1 MCHVLRWSLY
11 ILSLQWLKCFWKIG
25 IIIPIMQVWKL
36 RLTKLNRFR
45 KLQSQNL
52 NSFMNFHKDCLSL
65 YIPLKPSSL
74 EHRRSLVNVICSFQV
89 SDETTMFPRK
99 QPRSLTMKLLCILP
113 RNVNSISK
121 LTLWKTSK
129 VLSDSN
135 FQVTSKDHASLNC
148 RLYSAVFSKYF
159 LIANVIDLTVDF
171 PRHISSKLVQY
182 ESLFLRKLALWVA
195 VSWEDHAVLIALLI
209 WWRGRKYN

>member
-1 MCHVLRWSLY
+1 
-11 ILSLQWLKCFWKIG
+11 
-25 IIIPIMQVWKL
+25 MQVWKL
-36 RLTKLNRFR
+36 RLTKLNCFR

-74 EHRRSLVNVICSFQV
+74 EHRRSLVNIICFFQV

-99 QPRSLTMKLLCILP
+99 QPQSLTMKLFCVLP

-129 VLSDSN
+129 VLSDSS

-159 LIANVIDLTVDF
+159 LVANVIDLTVDF

-195 VSWEDHAVLIALLI
+195 VSWEDHAVLIALLT